1 MKLTRKVK
9 EVALASNLDYV
20 GIALAESL
28 HNEPEGE
35 KPTDFLPGAKTVVS
49 LGIKLS
55 LGVQLANKL
64 AHSDP
69 SRRHVIYSYLWH
81 GFGLPSLHYIDRT
94 ALLITRLLEREGY
107 LAVPVMSASTFDI
120 RSSLMRFSNIHAAV
134 TAGLGELG
142 WGDLVMT
149 PDAGPRVRFGSV
161 ITTAELDAD
170 PTYRGPRL
178 CDPDKCKTLG
188 SGMPV
193 CARVCPTKAIGPN
206 EKQVTIGDRDFKVA
220 KIDPWRCVWG
230 SMGLSKEA
238 GGLKDIPM
246 PENVDPDNLFSALSQ
261 RDPNQSMELM
271 VIGRGDYCGKCV
283 MECPVAREQ
292 KLDELLSRR

>member
-9 EVALASNLDYV
+9 GVALANNLDYV

-107 LAVPVMSASTFDI
+107 LAVPIMSASTFDI

-246 PENVDPDNLFSALSQ
+246 PEKVDPDNLFSALNQ

-283 MECPVAREQ
+283 MECPVAHQQ

>member
-1 MKLTRKVK
+1 MNLTQKVK
-9 EVALASNLDYV
+9 EVALANNLDYI
-20 GIALAESL
+20 GITLAESL
-28 HNEPEGE
+28 QNEPEGE
-35 KPTDFLPGAKTVVS
+35 KPTDFLPGARTVVS

-94 ALLITRLLEREGY
+94 ALLITRLLEKEGY

-134 TAGLGELG
+134 AAGLGELG

-149 PDAGPRVRFGSV
+149 PDAGPRARFGSI
-161 ITTAELDAD
+161 ITTAELD
-170 PTYRGPRL
+170 PSPIYQGPRL
-178 CDPDKCKTLG
+178 CDPDKCKELG
-188 SGMPV
+188 YGMPV
-193 CARVCPTKAIGPN
+193 CAAVCPTKAIGPD
-206 EKQVTIGDRDFKVA
+206 EIKMSIGDRDLKVA

-246 PENVDPDNLFSALSQ
+246 PEKVEPDNLFSALTQ
-261 RDPNQSMELM
+261 RDPTQSMELM

-283 MECPVAREQ
+283 MECPVASQQ
-292 KLDELLSRR
+292 KLEELLSR